1 MNRVSEMTLPSHQSD
16 KSLAD
21 QFASFFLNKI
31 KTIRDIFFP
40 SGTEN
45 DVHPPSD
52 PPKVTTFTQVS
63 EDTVDK
69 ITSNSPTESCLLD
82 QHSSSRGVVIH
93 YYHQLQRSSTGH
105 SWRVMSLMVT
115 KLL

>member
-1 MNRVSEMTLPSHQSD
+1 MACAAQTLNRVFEMTLPSHESD
-16 KSLAD
+16 KPLAD

-31 KTIRDIFFP
+31 KAIRETFVP

-52 PPKVTTFTQVS
+52 PPKVTAVTQVS

-69 ITSNSPTESCLLD
+69 IINDSPTKSCLLD
-82 QHSSSRGVVIH
+82 QWQHF
-93 YYHQLQRSSTGH
+93 
-105 SWRVMSLMVT
+105 
-115 KLL
+115 